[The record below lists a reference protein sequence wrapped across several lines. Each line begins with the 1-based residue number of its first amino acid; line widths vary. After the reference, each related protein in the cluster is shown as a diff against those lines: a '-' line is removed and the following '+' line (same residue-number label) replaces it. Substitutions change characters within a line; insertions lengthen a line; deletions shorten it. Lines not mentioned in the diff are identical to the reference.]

1 MKVTLIL
8 LAGLL
13 SGCASFISSLSE
25 GHPNRKE
32 IYVPPGATAVTLA
45 VGAQEDSDHDGS
57 IKIPRGAGPFRSN
70 VGRVEKDGYVI
81 AVVRGRINWWIAGN
95 YYCGYIPGLVTD
107 FAGGAAYNPK
117 VVYLMEPTKVSK

>member
-1 MKVTLIL
+1 MKITLIL

-13 SGCASFISSLSE
+13 SGCASFISGISE

-81 AVVRGRINWWIAGN
+81 GVVRGRVNWWIAGN
-95 YYCGYIPGLVTD
+95 FVYGGAPGAIVD
-107 FAGGAAYNPK
+107 FADGAAYNPQI
-117 VVYLMEPTKVSK
+117 VYLVEPTKVAR